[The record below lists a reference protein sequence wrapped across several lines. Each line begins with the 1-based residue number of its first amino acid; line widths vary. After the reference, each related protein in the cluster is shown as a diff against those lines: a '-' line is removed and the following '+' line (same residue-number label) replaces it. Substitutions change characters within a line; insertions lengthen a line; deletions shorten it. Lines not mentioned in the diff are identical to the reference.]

1 MIFTPPDGS
10 SAPSALP
17 DLETQRQQRRRRS
30 GGFAG
35 SLPGGFFVEF
45 FIIAAGSA
53 FLAWI
58 CQLIEGRWP
67 GTFPLATDFI
77 YVMAFG
83 CIVLLN
89 AYLALVGRHYAGM
102 LDAVAE
108 LGASVDATGLLEEAS
123 LIVFAEQTNGVR
135 LAQLANEGKVQ
146 RRAVGRLVAH
156 VRQLDSPVLH
166 RVVQFS
172 VYLLAAALPFAVWY
186 TYQWFTVLV
195 VPFAMTPLL
204 LARQYAA
211 KQHAAGRVANRFS
224 KSWSAPQST
233 LEVMRTGI
241 ASSVPADVKRPS

>member
-10 SAPSALP
+10 STPVVLP
-17 DLETQRQQRRRRS
+17 DDPETQRQQRRRS

-83 CIVLLN
+83 CVVLLN

-108 LGASVDATGLLEEAS
+108 LGSSVDATGLLEETS
-123 LIVFAEQTNGVR
+123 LIVFAEKVGPR
-135 LAQLANEGKVQ
+135 LAQIASEGRVQ

-211 KQHAAGRVANRFS
+211 KHHAAGRVANRFS

-233 LEVMRTGI
+233 LETMRTGI
-241 ASSVPADVKRPS
+241 ANSVPADVKRPS